1 VVDRQGTL
9 KRRNRLAKDHIS
21 HEDREAFRA
30 ADRNWDRL
38 HAGLAE
44 LLTDWVWE
52 SDADHR
58 IVYVSERLRTIM
70 GVDPAFFIGKLRT
83 EYVEE
88 SAEPEALEA
97 HLEDLKSGRPFRDFV
112 YSTNTPSGLRYVR
125 ISGNP
130 VFDCDGAFAG
140 YRGIGADITDRIA
153 AEQRAERNNQAL
165 VDAVE
170 SLNVGFAQFDS
181 DDRLVLW
188 NTAYMKLYPEIA
200 DRLVP
205 GMHFREILYAT
216 AERKIIPQEAGRVD
230 EWVEQTLR
238 ERTAGRAPF
247 EFQIPDGRWMLV
259 SDHRTSLGGVI
270 SLHADITEM
279 KQREEAQRQSERRFA
294 VSFDFSPGMTAI
306 ADIDDG
312 TLIDVNEK
320 WLTAYGWSRDEV
332 IGKSVLELGIWLE
345 PADRKRF
352 IDLLMANG
360 SVRDFETRHKTKSGG
375 ILDVIVAGEIV
386 PVDGKPRLLVAGY
399 DITDRKRAE
408 VAILAAKE
416 EAELA
421 SRAKSEFLANM
432 SHELRTPLNAI
443 LGFSQ
448 IIRDGVLGP
457 VGNEKYTEYADD
469 IMSSGQHLL
478 DIISDILDL
487 SRIDAGQA
495 TLEFEEV
502 DLRDIV
508 DACLSLVRE
517 RADSAGVSLKAD
529 YGKSILGLSVDKR
542 KLKQILIN
550 LLSNAVKFTHRGG
563 SVTVEVALK
572 KNGYLTIVVRDTGIG
587 IEPADIPAVFEH
599 FSQLE
604 KLLTRE
610 HEGTG
615 LGLPLARSL
624 CELHGGTLELTSK
637 KGKGTVA
644 TVCFPPE
651 RVLRER
657 QRVVGKRSGTG

>member
-1 VVDRQGTL
+1 
-9 KRRNRLAKDHIS
+9 
-21 HEDREAFRA
+21 
-30 ADRNWDRL
+30 
-38 HAGLAE
+38 
-44 LLTDWVWE
+44 
-52 SDADHR
+52 
-58 IVYVSERLRTIM
+58 
-70 GVDPAFFIGKLRT
+70 
-83 EYVEE
+83 
-88 SAEPEALEA
+88 
-97 HLEDLKSGRPFRDFV
+97 
-112 YSTNTPSGLRYVR
+112 
-125 ISGNP
+125 
-130 VFDCDGAFAG
+130 
-140 YRGIGADITDRIA
+140 
-153 AEQRAERNNQAL
+153 
-165 VDAVE
+165 VE
-170 SLNVGFAQFDS
+170 SLNVGFAQYDS

-188 NTAYMKLYPEIA
+188 NTAYMKLYPEYA

-238 ERTAGRAPF
+238 ERTAGRVPF

-294 VSFDFSPGMTAI
+294 VSFNFSPGMTAI
-306 ADIDDG
+306 ADIEDG
-312 TLIDVNEK
+312 TQIDVNEK
-320 WLTAYGWSRDEV
+320 WLAAYGWSRDEV
-332 IGKSVLELGIWLE
+332 IGKSVLELGIWLD

-457 VGNEKYTEYADD
+457 IGNEKYTEYAED

-517 RADSAGVSLKAD
+517 RADSAGVSLKAK
-529 YGKSILGLSVDKR
+529 YRKSVPALSADRR

-550 LLSNAVKFTHRGG
+550 LLSNAVKFTKRGG
-563 SVTVEVALK
+563 SITVEVAPK
-572 KNGYLTIVVRDTGIG
+572 KDGSLTIVVRDTGIG
-587 IEPADIPAVFEH
+587 IEPADIPAIFEH

-604 KLLTRE
+604 QLLTRE

-651 RVLRER
+651 RVLPDWNRA
-657 QRVVGKRSGTG
+657 VGKRSGTGRSGQVREKRQGGFSTRPR